1 MNMLSRNGRLIPEE
15 DFSLLP
21 SNRAFRYGDGL
32 FETIRVS
39 RGQLLWADKHFSRLT
54 RGLELLQINPGDNW
68 SEDLFAGAVKELVLA
83 NHPETG
89 NARVRFSAFRED
101 GGLYMPLGN
110 SVSWLI
116 ESEKLDQE
124 NFVLNNRGIHVK
136 EYTGMR
142 KGVNQFSSIKSI
154 NAQLYVMASL
164 YKRESGLGDCLILNE
179 GGKIIEATSSNIF
192 IVREQQLY
200 TPPVD
205 QGCVEGIM
213 RLVVMETA
221 AENGLEVTEKPLNPG
236 DLENADECFLTN
248 SIQGIRW
255 VGLYNNRRYYN
266 AVSRKL
272 IQLLNT
278 RALR

>member
-1 MNMLSRNGRLIPEE
+1 MNMVSWNGRLIPQD
-15 DFSLLP
+15 DFILSP

-32 FETIRVS
+32 FETIRVT
-39 RGQLLWADKHFSRLT
+39 RGKPLWADKHFSRLT
-54 RGLELLQINPGDNW
+54 GGMELLQINPGANW
-68 SEDLFAGAVKELVLA
+68 SKDLFTGAVKELVSA
-83 NHPETG
+83 NHSETG

-101 GGLYMPLGN
+101 GGLYMPIGN

-124 NFVLNNRGIHVK
+124 NFVLNNRGVHVK

-179 GGKIIEATSSNIF
+179 DGNIIEATSSNIF
-192 IVREQQLY
+192 IVRQQQLF
-200 TPPVD
+200 TPPVN

-213 RLVVMETA
+213 RRVVMETA
-221 AENGLEVTEKPLNPG
+221 AENGFEVKEKPLDPG
-236 DLENADECFLTN
+236 ELENADECFLTN

-266 AVSRKL
+266 TVSRKL
-272 IQLLNT
+272 ILLLNA